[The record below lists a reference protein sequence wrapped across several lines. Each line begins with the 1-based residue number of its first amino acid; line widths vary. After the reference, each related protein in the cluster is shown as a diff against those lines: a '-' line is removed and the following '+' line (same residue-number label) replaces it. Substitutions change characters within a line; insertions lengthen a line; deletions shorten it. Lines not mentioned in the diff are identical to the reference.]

1 MSGRQWPR
9 LILRSD
15 CSVYRR
21 CRSERVICWAKNDIT
36 SLLGISD
43 HLLIR
48 WKMWAWGSDR
58 VSDCEHLLPTRSC
71 RRLADRETV
80 GCHLYLVLDTIFKH
94 LDDCDACQCASSSN
108 PDHPSRRVNICTGH
122 VGATNQRI
130 QNRCSTEGAPKIDHG
145 KTHAVSFP
153 DSAVLIRKITA
164 KMELCGWLP
173 STEGSGSSG
182 PTLCVHG
189 SDRLL
194 SDPLSGSKHL

>member
-1 MSGRQWPR
+1 MG
-9 LILRSD
+9 LGFLA
-15 CSVYRR
+15 SV
-21 CRSERVICWAKNDIT
+21 
-36 SLLGISD
+36 
-43 HLLIR
+43 
-48 WKMWAWGSDR
+48 
-58 VSDCEHLLPTRSC
+58 LPTASLIASIC
-71 RRLADRETV
+71 FLLVHAEGSQIVRRVD
-80 GCHLYLVLDTIFKH
+80 LYLVLTTILKRSG
-94 LDDCDACQCASSSN
+94 DCDACQHASSSK

-130 QNRCSTEGAPKIDHG
+130 QNRCSTAGAPKIDHG

-153 DSAVLIRKITA
+153 DSAVLIRKIIA